1 MKHGIQ
7 LRIRY
12 IFQQNFFINYNYII
26 ILILTSQD
34 SAFKE
39 EDFQASADSLAKK
52 SDRLNP
58 FRAVEG
64 QFQNFFDFESLRYK
78 GIWKYDT
85 VDTKAKWRFR
95 FQWQLENEALAEL
108 VWDQQFPPNTIKSE
122 NFVASEIPE
131 ECSTADS
138 DQIGQ
143 YLKKQKI
150 KKTTNKLNYKIGTA
164 KPKPPAGYTSPKPA
178 QYGTAE
184 LPQNVQQLADLRETT
199 RSAVDIVSFKE
210 RAKKINFRKLLQ

>member
-1 MKHGIQ
+1 MKLSKIYVH
-7 LRIRY
+7 LK
-12 IFQQNFFINYNYII
+12 FK
-26 ILILTSQD
+26 D

-39 EDFQASADSLAKK
+39 EDFQASADSLSKK
-52 SDRLNP
+52 TDRLNP

-143 YLKKQKI
+143 YLNSQKLKK
-150 KKTTNKLNYKIGTA
+150 KLNKI
-164 KPKPPAGYTSPKPA
+164 
-178 QYGTAE
+178 
-184 LPQNVQQLADLRETT
+184 
-199 RSAVDIVSFKE
+199 
-210 RAKKINFRKLLQ
+210 FRLLGLFQKQT

>member
-1 MKHGIQ
+1 M
-7 LRIRY
+7 
-12 IFQQNFFINYNYII
+12 
-26 ILILTSQD
+26 
-34 SAFKE
+34 
-39 EDFQASADSLAKK
+39 
-52 SDRLNP
+52 
-58 FRAVEG
+58 EG

-143 YLKKQKI
+143 YL
-150 KKTTNKLNYKIGTA
+150 N
-164 KPKPPAGYTSPKPA
+164 SPKLEKVEY
-178 QYGTAE
+178 QISTVWG
-184 LPQNVQQLADLRETT
+184 LIQKN
-199 RSAVDIVSFKE
+199 
-210 RAKKINFRKLLQ
+210 